1 MHKYV
6 LKLTKYS
13 EKGALTSETRFEYLD
28 TPQQL
33 ADKKAN
39 YDKQRYTTVDDEG
52 KVIVGGKMWKT
63 EPMQAEYATI
73 ANFEEFCTVN
83 RVLS

>member
-13 EKGALTSETRFEYLD
+13 EEGALTSEVRFEYLD

-33 ADKKAN
+33 ADKKSA
-39 YDKQRYTTVDDEG
+39 YDKQRYTSVDDEG
-52 KVIVGGKMWKT
+52 KTVIGFKIWKT
-63 EPMQAEYATI
+63 EPMQAEYVAITD
-73 ANFEEFCTVN
+73 FDEFCKVN
-83 RVLS
+83 KVLA